1 MQTLTVTSE
10 QAGMRID
17 KFLAR
22 ALELTRRE
30 VLLVLEHKCISL
42 NNQKLTLKSKGKLLN
57 EKDLITVSNY
67 KDILSTTILPNP
79 QLTPDILATGDGYL
93 VVNKAAGMP
102 VMPLKPEEKDTVLNA
117 VITGYPQLQG
127 VGEGGLRS
135 GVVHRLDTDTSG
147 TLIIATKEEC
157 WKSLRTAFKEHKTTK
172 RYKAIVHG
180 KLKGGGQEQ
189 MNLVIAQH
197 KPAKVRVVTK
207 AMTNN
212 GQSNSSERTCDLSWQ
227 TLANFRDAAT
237 LVEIE
242 LGTGFLHQIR
252 VMFAHMGHPVIG
264 DKLYGNNFKLAKHLN
279 PKRQMLHACYLK
291 LLDIEVESPDPEDF
305 SNLLKTLHSYK

>member
-17 KFLAR
+17 KFLAI

-42 NNQKLTLKSKGKLLN
+42 NNQKLTLKSKGKLLI
-57 EKDLITVSNY
+57 EKDLLTISNY
-67 KDILSTTILPNP
+67 SDILSTTILPNP
-79 QLTPDILATGDGYL
+79 QLDLDILSTGDDYL
-93 VVNKAAGMP
+93 VVNKTAGMP
-102 VMPLKPEEKDTVLNA
+102 VMPLKPEETDTVLNA
-117 VITGYPQLQG
+117 VTAHYPELQG

-147 TLIIATKEEC
+147 TLIIATEEKR
-157 WKSLRTAFKEHKTTK
+157 WQSLRNAFKEHKTTK
-172 RYKAIVHG
+172 RYKAIVHSKLNG
-180 KLKGGGQEQ
+180 KGQEQ

-227 TLANFRDAAT
+227 TLENFGDAAT

-264 DKLYGNNFKLAKHLN
+264 DKLYGNNFRLEKHVS

-305 SNLLKTLHSYK
+305 SKLLKILRS